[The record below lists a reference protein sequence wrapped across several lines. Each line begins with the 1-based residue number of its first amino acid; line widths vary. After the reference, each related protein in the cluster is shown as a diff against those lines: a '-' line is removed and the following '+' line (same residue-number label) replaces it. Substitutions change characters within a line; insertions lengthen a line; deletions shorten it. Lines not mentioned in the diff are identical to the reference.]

1 MCKAS
6 ADENIIVVASENT
19 DSELQTTTVAAIE
32 RIGCRALHVSLCSY
46 PQDTLTHPFITS
58 VLPSADFIIDLT
70 GSFVRSSVLTECMS
84 DLRVLVLRCKD
95 VRELRKLVVS
105 SGVVRRAQALER
117 LSSSSRELK
126 IASGAGSFLTAGLA
140 SVQCVAST
148 GIASR
153 KGEVAEW
160 PSGIFRMVFNAQQVN
175 GEAVFMPGDIFTGTG
190 RVLSAPIHLEIE
202 NGNLVEILGDSP
214 DANFVRSHLESESDA
229 DMAYQL
235 TNVSLG
241 LTLTRHHQGAV
252 PSDQREQQA
261 GRCSIQIGNSM
272 ALTMEKAT
280 VLFDDQFVF
289 ELGNLS
295 GGLQPDPYEKNALGA
310 NSL

>member
-1 MCKAS
+1 MNIKEINIKI
-6 ADENIIVVASENT
+6 EN
-19 DSELQTTTVAAIE
+19 AAVPY
-32 RIGCRALHVSLCSY
+32 CPPPPAQ
-46 PQDTLTHPFITS
+46 P
-58 VLPSADFIIDLT
+58 
-70 GSFVRSSVLTECMS
+70 

-105 SGVVRRAQALER
+105 SGVARRAQALER

-148 GIASR
+148 GIASN

-214 DANFVRSHLESESDA
+214 DANYVRSHLESESDA
-229 DMAYQL
+229 ILSYAHLLVKICLLIVPEKYELFYQL
-235 TNVSLG
+235 
-241 LTLTRHHQGAV
+241 LTQQ
-252 PSDQREQQA
+252 SIFDQVQ
-261 GRCSIQIGNSM
+261 
-272 ALTMEKAT
+272 K
-280 VLFDDQFVF
+280 QF
-289 ELGNLS
+289 
-295 GGLQPDPYEKNALGA
+295 
-310 NSL
+310 